1 MEYRGDGG
9 QTGAHGMEDR
19 SRLSAE
25 PGGVRVTAGEAVAD
39 GGRAMCTTRP
49 DRTAAVWPS

>member
-1 MEYRGDGG
+1 MEYRRDGG

-25 PGGVRVTAGEAVAD
+25 PGDVRVTAGEAVAD
-39 GGRAMCTTRP
+39 GGRAMGTTRP
-49 DRTAAVWPS
+49 GRTAAVRPS

>member
-1 MEYRGDGG
+1 MEYTGDGE
-9 QTGAHGMEDR
+9 QIGAHGMTDR

-39 GGRAMCTTRP
+39 GGRAMGTTRP
-49 DRTAAVWPS
+49 GRTAAVRPS